1 MGPAWDRCCLS
12 KTVAPGDMG
21 LLVDDSSLLGIR
33 VDSGLDTHTEA
44 FLISIA
50 TDGNQSPTLYLANDW
65 AASLLPLFI
74 LLSFPTFRK
83 IARA

>member
-33 VDSGLDTHTEA
+33 VDSGLDTHT
-44 FLISIA
+44 
-50 TDGNQSPTLYLANDW
+50 QR
-65 AASLLPLFI
+65 
-74 LLSFPTFRK
+74 LS
-83 IARA
+83 